1 MYTIEAFLRSV
12 VVVVVVVVVVNNTI
26 TTTGFDLFRHVK
38 Y

>member
-1 MYTIEAFLRSV
+1 MYTIEAFLRS
-12 VVVVVVVVVVNNTI
+12 VVVVVVVVVNNTI